1 VKDLVF
7 LGALSNLKSQATRA
21 MMTAPMRME
30 RTIFFFISGVNGAK
44 SIYFKIQSALRLH
57 KRILGKK

>member
-1 VKDLVF
+1 
-7 LGALSNLKSQATRA
+7 LSNLKSQAPRA